1 MFVESEAVAL
11 TVTVAD
17 AIAETEALS
26 DAEAEWLVE
35 WLVEAVWVRSH
46 VIKNDPKRT

>member
-1 MFVESEAVAL
+1 MFAEREAVAL

-26 DAEAEWLVE
+26 DADAEWVVV
-35 WLVEAVWVRSH
+35 WLVEAVGVRSH
-46 VIKNDPKRT
+46 VIKNVPKRT